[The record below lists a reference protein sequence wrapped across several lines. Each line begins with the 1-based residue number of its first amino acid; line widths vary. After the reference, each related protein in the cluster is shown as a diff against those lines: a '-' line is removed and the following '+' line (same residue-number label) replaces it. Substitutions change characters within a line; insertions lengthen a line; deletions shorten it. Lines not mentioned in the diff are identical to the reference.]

1 MVKIVKPLTDTQI
14 KNAKPKEKDYTLS
27 DGDGLYLLIKKTGSK
42 IWRFNYIRPSTKK
55 RALISFGHY
64 PQVSLIDA
72 RNLRNESRDLIR
84 QNKDPLEKELINT
97 QKIRTLKSVADDWL
111 ILEKSQGYKDETIK
125 KSWQSLE
132 NHVFPYL
139 GNTLITDITPTLF
152 INILA
157 PLKAARKFDMIK
169 RVIRRVNKI
178 MDYAVN
184 YELIESN
191 KLIKVGKVFESPTPT
206 NMPSIRP
213 DELPE
218 FMQALSLANIELQT
232 RCLIEWQL
240 LTITRPSEAV
250 GALWEEIDIKQRI
263 WTIPASKMKMKRD
276 HIIPLPYQAIKIL
289 EIMLPITSHKEFVFP
304 SMKGSINKPMSSQT
318 VNMAIKRMGF
328 DGRLVS
334 HGLRSL
340 ASTALNEQGFNP
352 DLIEASLAHADKN
365 EVRSIYNRANYLE
378 QRRELMNWWGDFV
391 EQASQGNV
399 SLSGSNALKTVN
411 D

>member
-213 DELPE
+213 GELPE

-328 DGRLVS
+328 GGRLVS

-365 EVRSIYNRANYLE
+365 EVRRIYNRANYLE

>member
-1 MVKIVKPLTDTQI
+1 MAKIVKPLTDTQI
-14 KNAKPKEKDYTLS
+14 KNAKSKEKDYTLS

-64 PQVSLIDA
+64 PQVSLVDA
-72 RNLRNESRDLIR
+72 RTLRNESRDLIR
-84 QNKDPLEKELINT
+84 QNRDPLEKELIDNN
-97 QKIRTLKSVADDWL
+97 KGRTLKSVADDWL

-132 NHVFPYL
+132 NHVFPYI

-157 PLKAARKFDMIK
+157 PLKAAKKFDMIK

-191 KLIKVGKVFESPTPT
+191 KLSKVGKVFESPTPT
-206 NMPSIRP
+206 NMASIRP
-213 DELPE
+213 SELPE

-276 HIIPLPYQAIKIL
+276 HIIPLPPQAIKIL

-328 DGRLVS
+328 GGRLVS

-365 EVRSIYNRANYLE
+365 EVRRIYNRANYLE
-378 QRRELMNWWGDFV
+378 QRRELMNWWGNFV

>member
-1 MVKIVKPLTDTQI
+1 MAKIVKPLTDTQI
-14 KNAKPKEKDYTLS
+14 KNAKSKEKDYTLS

-64 PQVSLIDA
+64 PQVSLVDA
-72 RNLRNESRDLIR
+72 RTLRNESRDLIR
-84 QNKDPLEKELINT
+84 QNRDPLEKELIDNN
-97 QKIRTLKSVADDWL
+97 KGRTLKSVADDWL

-132 NHVFPYL
+132 NHVFPYI

-157 PLKAARKFDMIK
+157 PLKAAKKFDMIK

-191 KLIKVGKVFESPTPT
+191 KLSKVGKVFESPTPT
-206 NMPSIRP
+206 NMASIRP
-213 DELPE
+213 GELPE

-240 LTITRPSEAV
+240 LTITRSSEAV

-276 HIIPLPYQAIKIL
+276 HIIPLPPQAIKIL

-328 DGRLVS
+328 VGCLVS

-365 EVRSIYNRANYLE
+365 EVRRIYNRANYLE
-378 QRRELMNWWGDFV
+378 QRRELMNWWGNFV